1 MASSP
6 HVSILAPRIIV
17 AVLLCLSIPRASGA
31 ASDAMLLRLF
41 LRDGATLVS
50 YGEYTRV
57 DDRVIFSMIVGGSTE
72 QPQLQAVTLS
82 ASTRCRTSLRSWMK
96 PSRA

>member
-1 MASSP
+1 M
-6 HVSILAPRIIV
+6 SILAPRIIV

-31 ASDAMLLRLF
+31 ASNAMLLRLF

-50 YGEYTRV
+50 YGEYARV